1 MAEIFPCPDVNDLE
15 QFLLG
20 QLHEAQADPLGEHLV
35 QCLHCLAA
43 VAALEADGGD
53 SVVRALRAVGA
64 AETSDKAMV
73 ASLIDRVREQQRLA
87 AGSGPDPT
95 GLDLVVRAPVEM
107 GWPVVE
113 GYEILAELGRGGMG
127 VVYKARQTTLQ
138 RLVALKMI

>member
-1 MAEIFPCPDVNDLE
+1 MPETCPCPDLHDLR

-73 ASLIDRVREQQRLA
+73 ASLIDRVRAQQRLA
-87 AGSGPDPT
+87 AGSRPDPT
-95 GLDLVVRAPVEM
+95 GLDLVVTATVATD
-107 GWPVVE
+107 WPMV
-113 GYEILAELGRGGMG
+113 GGHE
-127 VVYKARQTTLQ
+127 VPHE
-138 RLVALKMI
+138 